1 MMRQFAGYIAIK
13 PVLVLLL
20 GVLSAGAQV
29 TSVQA
34 QLPQAVSEA
43 ELRALVPGSSMTA
56 VNSRGQTFRET
67 YAPDGR
73 LTATSTRTDGSCCI
87 ADTGQWEIAG
97 GQFCRRYD
105 NWGDRRRFCISV
117 GRVGPGY
124 VNMNT
129 GAPMEFSRP

>member
-73 LTATSTRTDGSCCI
+73 LTATSTRTDGSSCI

-105 NWGDRRRFCISV
+105 N
-117 GRVGPGY
+117 
-124 VNMNT
+124 
-129 GAPMEFSRP
+129 

>member
-1 MMRQFAGYIAIK
+1 MTRQFACHMAMK
-13 PVLVLLL
+13 PALLLLL
-20 GVLSAGAQV
+20 GVLSAGAHV

-43 ELRALVPGSSMTA
+43 ELRALVPGRSMTT

-73 LTATSTRTDGSCCI
+73 LNATSTRMDGSCCI
-87 ADTGQWEIAG
+87 ADSGRWEIEA
-97 GQFCRRYD
+97 GQFCRQYD
-105 NWGDRRRFCISV
+105 NWNERRRFCVWV
-117 GRVGPGY
+117 GRIGPGY

-129 GAPMEFSRP
+129 GVPMEFSRP